1 MERTPEH
8 FRSIIFYN
16 FPRGLSN
23 YINFWPSIFLVL
35 PDAIWHFHSN
45 ACHSFSIPILRMFWR
60 TTVICVVYRDL
71 KKLIWQTNGIK
82 SWEFVFDNFLQLLTW
97 INELHTF
104 LAWHISGVARCNLTF
119 PLESLSFFS
128 ITILRM
134 FWRTTVNCVV
144 YRDLK
149 KLIWQ
154 KNGMNSW
161 AFSFDHFLQLST
173 WIN

>member
-1 MERTPEH
+1 MQSDI
-8 FRSIIFYN
+8 SIGKFVIFYHN
-16 FPRGLSN
+16 DTQN
-23 YINFWPSIFLVL
+23 VL
-35 PDAIWHFHSN
+35 TYDRHLCCLQS
-45 ACHSFSIPILRMFWR
+45 LE
-60 TTVICVVYRDL
+60 
-71 KKLIWQTNGIK
+71 KLIWQKNGIK
-82 SWEFVFDNFLQLLTW
+82 SREFVFDNFLQLLTW

-134 FWRTTVNCVV
+134 FWRTTVICVV

-154 KNGMNSW
+154 KNGINSW
-161 AFSFDHFLQLST
+161 AFSFDHFLQLSM
-173 WIN
+173 WINNYINFWLIIFLVLPDAIWHFHWKVCHFLA